1 MYWEGEYIPAGPPA
15 KVPSDEELRVARAVD
30 DMTNFIRDNELPK
43 AREMLEKE
51 PGLANGLTWT
61 GATALMNVVCG
72 NYRAGM
78 ELLFEFGADPTI
90 QHKQFKRD
98 GTSAF
103 KNSSANARC
112 YLSHKR
118 TCLVRCTHAAFG
130 YAERFGEK
138 ETLELINKLA
148 GRAEEEKS
156 KANPPFPGS
165 DEEKKAKSKKAT
177 ATVSAPAAVE
187 VSDPVEEPPPEK
199 LIVEG

>member
-1 MYWEGEYIPAGPPA
+1 MRCHTSTLCDSLRKKRSWVVAFHAAAHAMYWEGEYIPAGPPA

-112 YLSHKR
+112 YLSHTNEPASSAAR
-118 TCLVRCTHAAFG
+118 TQPSATRNA
-130 YAERFGEK
+130 
-138 ETLELINKLA
+138 LA
-148 GRAEEEKS
+148 RRRPS
-156 KANPPFPGS
+156 S
-165 DEEKKAKSKKAT
+165 
-177 ATVSAPAAVE
+177 
-187 VSDPVEEPPPEK
+187 
-199 LIVEG
+199 